1 MSDASLDCDVLVVGA
16 GPGGYVA
23 AQRAAQQGLRTT
35 IVDGGPL
42 GGACLNVGCIPSKA
56 VIHAADAFAMA
67 AGPGPASRLGISVG
81 AVTIDLAA
89 TMAWKDGV
97 VTTLRHGV
105 GSLMDSAGVRC
116 VSGWATIVD
125 GKTVSVSTADGEETI
140 RTANLVIATGSR
152 PVALDQLPFGGRVLS
167 STEALALT
175 AVPDRLAV
183 VGAGYIGLELGTAFR
198 KLGAQVTLI
207 EVQPRILPLYDAV
220 LTRPVM
226 ARLTA
231 LGVHTMLGATA
242 GALSDTGDTLRVADT
257 DGHAIDVPADVV
269 MVTVGRR
276 AALDGFGLETLDLDM
291 DGTSLRIDDECRT
304 SMRGVY
310 AIGDVTGEPMLA
322 HRASAQ
328 GVLVAE
334 VIAGKRR
341 SWAGRVVPEVCF
353 TDPEVISVG
362 LSPDAADGLGIDHV
376 VGTFPL
382 SANGRALTL
391 DRPDGFVRI
400 VARRDDHLVLG
411 VQAVGVAV
419 GELAAGCC
427 TLVEM
432 GAVLEDVAAIVHP
445 HPQLGEAIH
454 EAALVAISRASGRR
468 RTR

>member
-1 MSDASLDCDVLVVGA
+1 MTDTGLGVDCDVLVLGA

-23 AQRAAQQGLRTT
+23 ARQAARLGMRTT
-35 IVDGGPL
+35 LVDSGPL
-42 GGACLNVGCIPSKA
+42 GGTCLNVGCIPSKA
-56 VIHAADAFAMA
+56 IIHAADRFAEA
-67 AGPGPASRLGISVG
+67 ANADVLASLGITS
-81 AVTIDLAA
+81 AAATIDLAA

-97 VTTLRHGV
+97 VARLRDGV

-116 VSGWATIVD
+116 VSGHATVVD
-125 GKTVSVSTADGEETI
+125 GKTVQVATASGDETI

-152 PVALDQLPFGGRVLS
+152 PVELTGLPFGGRVIS

-175 AVPDRLAV
+175 QVPERLVV
-183 VGAGYIGLELGTAFR
+183 VGAGYIGLELGTAFC
-198 KLGAQVTLI
+198 KLGAEVTMV
-207 EVQPRILPLYDAV
+207 EVQPRILPLYDAA

-226 ARLTA
+226 KRITA
-231 LGVHTMLGATA
+231 LGIQTMLRATA
-242 GALSDTGDTLRVADT
+242 GTMNEAGDALAVT
-257 DGHAIDVPADVV
+257 DAGGATVEVPADLVL
-269 MVTVGRR
+269 VTVGRR
-276 AALDGFGLETLDLDM
+276 ARVEGFGLEALDLEM
-291 DGTSLRIDDECRT
+291 NGSALRIDDECRT
-304 SMRGVY
+304 SMRGVF

-334 VIAGKRR
+334 VIAGTRR

-362 LSPDAADGLGIDHV
+362 LSPDAAGVVGIDHV
-376 VGTFPL
+376 VGTFPF

-391 DRPDGFVRI
+391 ARPDGFVRV

-411 VQAVGVAV
+411 VQAVGADVS
-419 GELAAGCC
+419 ELAAGCC

-432 GAVLEDVAAIVHP
+432 GALLEDVAAIIHP

-454 EAALVAISRASGRR
+454 EAAIVALDRAAG
-468 RTR
+468 